1 MKKDS
6 KQFEPLQVLPVPVP
20 KSYKHPDAPSYVLP
34 NHEYVMALVSP
45 KGGKFLALTYLAGKT
60 TLICNLFKF
69 YTGYFHQIYVFSPT
83 ILSDVSFVLT
93 IGKMGL

>member
-1 MKKDS
+1 MGKDTN

-20 KSYKHPDAPSYVLP
+20 KNYKHPDAPSYVLP
-34 NHEYVMALVSP
+34 NHEFVMALVSP
-45 KGGKFLALTYLAGKT
+45 KGAGKT

-83 ILSDVSFVLT
+83 ILSDE
-93 IGKMGL
+93 KWDW